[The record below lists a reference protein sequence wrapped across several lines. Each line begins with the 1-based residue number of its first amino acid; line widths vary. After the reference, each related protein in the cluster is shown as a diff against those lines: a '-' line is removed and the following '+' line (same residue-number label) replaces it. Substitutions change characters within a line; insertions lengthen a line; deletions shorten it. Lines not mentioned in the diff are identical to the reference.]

1 MNTEEKR
8 NDEIDLVEVFFN
20 IYRFLKKHFWVLFIS
35 GMIGGAI
42 GYSTKFL
49 ASKHF
54 ESTMLIESY
63 TLEDDIL
70 IEYINNIQTI
80 IEDQNYS
87 YLSEKLGLTKDTI
100 SKIKEIKANKLFDE
114 KGKKELKYIKVAVKS
129 DNNELYND
137 LSSNLQ
143 SYLNKEI
150 YITDEIELFKQ
161 QNQSLIENINS
172 EILLLEELQRKNIK
186 GGANNKTGVNIYND
200 QNSFHKDLLGLIKE
214 KQKLQKELNYA
225 APFRVVEDFIIYQT
239 PIKKTVTYTLTGGF
253 SFGFIVLFYLI
264 VRLINRR
271 IKEQE

>member
-20 IYRFLKKHFWVLFIS
+20 IYRFLKKHFWVLFLS

-63 TLEDDIL
+63 TLENDIL

-80 IEDQNYS
+80 IKDQNHS
-87 YLSEKLGLTKDTI
+87 YLSDKLGLNDDDVI
-100 SKIKEIKANKLFDE
+100 NLKEINAIKLFNE
-114 KGKKELKYIKVAVKS
+114 KNKKELDYIKVVVKS
-129 DNNELYND
+129 DNNELYHE
-137 LSSNLQ
+137 LSDNLQ
-143 SYLNKEI
+143 LYLTKEI
-150 YITDEIELFKQ
+150 YITDEIELFKE

-186 GGANNKTGVNIYND
+186 SSTNNKSGVNIYND

-214 KQKLQKELNYA
+214 KQKLQKKLNYA
-225 APFRVVEDFIIYQT
+225 APFRVIEDFIIYQT

-253 SFGFIVLFYLI
+253 TLGFIVLFYLI
-264 VRLINRR
+264 LRLINRK